1 MYIFSAALLDELNK
15 LEKQLKST
23 FLQTQLQYSQVYINI
38 NIYILILDIEFMG
51 TVLSFPPPLL
61 EISIF
66 PFETIE
72 HKSKYCFQLKIV
84 LSYGL

>member
-23 FLQTQLQYSQVYINI
+23 FLQTQLQYSQVYI
-38 NIYILILDIEFMG
+38 LIPDIEFMG

-61 EISIF
+61 GISIF